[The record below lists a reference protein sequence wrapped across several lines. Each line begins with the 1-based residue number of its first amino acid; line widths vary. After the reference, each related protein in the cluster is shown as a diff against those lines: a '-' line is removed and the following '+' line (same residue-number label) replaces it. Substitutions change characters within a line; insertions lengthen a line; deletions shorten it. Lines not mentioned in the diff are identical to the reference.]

1 MGVGV
6 NADYLAVTVV
16 NKQGNKVFT
25 TDIPCPISG
34 KMDSSKR
41 AVFIGDAVKE
51 VVEISTQYQ
60 VGISHESLDFQRNKR
75 VLKETTGKQHRR
87 LLSTF
92 AYNSVLSF
100 LTRRAYRQGVLSKS
114 VNPVCSSIIGGLKY
128 QNNSLTSHQSAAMV
142 IARRGLGIWFER
154 IRLNV
159 PSKIG
164 FAILNA

>member
-1 MGVGV
+1 
-6 NADYLAVTVV
+6 
-16 NKQGNKVFT
+16 
-25 TDIPCPISG
+25 
-34 KMDSSKR
+34 MDSDKR

-51 VVEISTQYQ
+51 VVEMSTQYQ
-60 VGISHESLDFQRNKR
+60 VGISHKTLDFQQNKR
-75 VLKETTGKQHRR
+75 VLKETIGKQHRC

-100 LTRRAYRQGVLSKS
+100 LTHRAYRQCVLTKS
-114 VNPVCSSIIGGLKY
+114 VNPVYSSIIGSLKY

-142 IARRGLGIWFER
+142 IARQGLGIWFEK

-159 PSKIG
+159 PSKIS